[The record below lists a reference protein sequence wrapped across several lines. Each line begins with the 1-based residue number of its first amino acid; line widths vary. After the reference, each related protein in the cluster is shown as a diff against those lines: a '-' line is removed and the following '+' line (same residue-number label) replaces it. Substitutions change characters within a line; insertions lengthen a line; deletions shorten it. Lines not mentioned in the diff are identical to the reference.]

1 MKNYRIQVI
10 DNQNYTLIM
19 ERQCDTLAEAETVQR
34 NMGMGDGYF
43 TVILAS
49 PERTKEIFAE
59 ELSALYA
66 KEGI

>member
-10 DNQNYTLIM
+10 DTDNYTLIM
-19 ERQCDTLAEAETVQR
+19 ERQADTLAEAETIQR
-34 NMGMGDGYF
+34 NMGKGDGYF

-49 PERTKEIFAE
+49 PARTKEIFAE